1 MARCIGFDHTHTPHE
16 FRSPGRSIETVAQ
29 QAFLPSQGLAA
40 HPSTITWVLSV
51 PLEPISS
58 MSCINASA
66 ISPPH
71 VLMVSPRHT
80 FSFMTAPTSSADRP
94 PYNTLGCRGPFGLHS
109 MTRRVSLG
117 ARREEA
123 APMCLR
129 YSVHTSNVSLIDRL
143 ESMSIVTTHAEG
155 RMVWASETRY
165 ELA

>member
-94 PYNTLGCRGPFGLHS
+94 PVQHPWVQGSFWPSFHDSKSFSRGASRRGGAHVPSLQRSHFECQPDRSTRINVNRNNPCRGSDGMGL
-109 MTRRVSLG
+109 
-117 ARREEA
+117 
-123 APMCLR
+123 
-129 YSVHTSNVSLIDRL
+129 
-143 ESMSIVTTHAEG
+143 
-155 RMVWASETRY
+155 
-165 ELA
+165 